1 MKIEKFIKDKGNKY
15 KIVVDNDLKICLY
28 DDVIVKYNLLV
39 NKEMNEN
46 KFKEI
51 TKYNDELDSYY
62 KAIKYINRKMRSKK
76 EIIKYLEKDF
86 DPNVI
91 NKTINKL
98 EIDGYLHEDIYI
110 KAYINDQVNLT
121 LNGPYKIKKELLK
134 LDLNETKVDKE
145 VNSINEDV
153 WLNKINKIV
162 NKKIKSNHNYSEKKL
177 KEKINYDL
185 CNLGYHKDMIM
196 DILSNIEITTNQDL
210 ILKEGRKIY
219 QKLSL
224 KYQDEK
230 LKYYFQS
237 KMYAKGFSKEEIDN
251 CLEQIKN

>member
-1 MKIEKFIKDKGNKY
+1 MKIEKFIKDKSNKY
-15 KIVVDNDLKICLY
+15 KIVMDNDLQIYLY

-76 EIIKYLEKDF
+76 EIFKYLEKDF
-86 DPNVI
+86 DLGI
-91 NKTINKL
+91 IKKTVNKL
-98 EIDGYLHEDIYI
+98 EKEGYLNEDIYI

-121 LNGPYKIKKELLK
+121 LNGPYKIKKDLLR
-134 LDLNETKVDKE
+134 LDLSEDKIDKE
-145 VNSINEDV
+145 INSITKDIWV
-153 WLNKINKIV
+153 NKINKIIS
-162 NKKIKSNHNYSEKKL
+162 KKIKSNHNYPEKKL
-177 KEKINYDL
+177 KEKLNYDL
-185 CNLGYHKDMIM
+185 CNLGYSKDIIT
-196 DILSNIEITTNQDL
+196 DLLEKTEILPNQDL
-210 ILKEGRKIY
+210 VFKEGRKIY

-224 KYQDEK
+224 KYQEEK